1 MQKKI
6 VVIDDSKVI
15 RMRVRDMI
23 PEGDYE
29 IVEAKDGREGLDRI
43 TESTPTL
50 IMLDF
55 ILPKVSGWE
64 IVQELEKRQLL
75 GRVPLVIMSGRR
87 EEVTEKLREPFEL
100 FEFIEKP
107 FEKADL
113 EEAIKRAFSK
123 ARLAPLPAPEPT
135 PQPAAG
141 AVDHSE
147 LLALK
152 TVVSQLQDQINA
164 APAASGGVDPAAFAQ
179 LKATVEQLQAQG
191 SGGSG
196 ADRAK
201 IAALEAQNK
210 QLHTE
215 LDALKRTVIQVV
227 NLIKKMQASGSHH

>member
-43 TESTPTL
+43 NESTPTL

-55 ILPKVSGWE
+55 LLPRVSGWE
-64 IVQELEKRQLL
+64 VFQELQKRQLL
-75 GRVPLVIMSGRR
+75 GRIPLVIMSGRR
-87 EEVTEKLREPFEL
+87 EEVTEKLQEPFEL

-113 EEAIKRAFSK
+113 EGAIRRAFSK
-123 ARLAPLPAPEPT
+123 ARLAPLPAAEST

-152 TVVSQLQDQINA
+152 AVVSQLQEQMNA
-164 APAASGGVDPAAFAQ
+164 APTASVGVDPAAFAQ

-196 ADRAK
+196 ADVAK
-201 IAALEAQNK
+201 IAALEKQNK
-210 QLHTE
+210 QLQTD